1 VKLLALAELIPLVLM
16 GAAAQAPPSC
26 VEQRPANEASVTAAS
41 RSPEDL
47 TLFRPEEL
55 EVYQAHCEQEL
66 KAAIDRGDNASA
78 QRWASLRAAVITEK
92 QRHELLAQPT
102 PSQTPS
108 PTPHKTIRRHR
119 YHRPMPESTPR
130 PKRESTS
137 RPTPEEYPLPP
148 GWPVGPKE

>member
-66 KAAIDRGDNASA
+66 KAAIDRGDNAGA
-78 QRWASLRAAVITEK
+78 QGWAKLRTAVIAEK
-92 QRHELLAQPT
+92 QRHELLTQPA
-102 PSQTPS
+102 PSL
-108 PTPHKTIRRHR
+108 TPHKTRTTKRR
-119 YHRPMPESTPR
+119 YRPAPESKPRSTQESTP
-130 PKRESTS
+130 